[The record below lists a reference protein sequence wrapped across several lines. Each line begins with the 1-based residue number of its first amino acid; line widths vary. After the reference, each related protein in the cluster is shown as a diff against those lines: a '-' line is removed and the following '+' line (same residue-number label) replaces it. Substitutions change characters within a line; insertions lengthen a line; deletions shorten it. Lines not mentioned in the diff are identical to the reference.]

1 MRAFIC
7 VCMGLVLLAACG
19 GPRGVI
25 VVSSASQRA
34 QDVREIF
41 VGTTRKPVTPGSAD
55 FGVERSPSTM
65 YARFDVAIPANHASG
80 TIVWPTN
87 ARNPDI
93 ESEFVTVDRVV
104 FEGPNSFRRDL
115 GRALQAQ
122 PTGRREAIVFVHGYN
137 TNFAEAVYRLAQLG
151 HDVGTNAALVSFSW
165 PSRGKVLG
173 YVYDRDSVLFSRDG
187 LEALIGDVH
196 AAGSDHIY
204 LVGHSLGSH
213 LVMETLRQMVLNGN
227 EETYAA
233 ISGVTLISPD
243 IDVDVFQAQASAIG
257 ALPDPFTVYTND
269 EDRALAFSAQ
279 ITGTQERLGNVMDPD
294 RVASL
299 NVTLVDTTAY
309 SVGSGHFNTGNSPEL
324 LSLLGQLELDKRNT
338 KDLDRRPSAIL
349 PGMILTVRN
358 ATEIVLAPLAA
369 ANPFAR

>member
-1 MRAFIC
+1 
-7 VCMGLVLLAACG
+7 
-19 GPRGVI
+19 
-25 VVSSASQRA
+25 
-34 QDVREIF
+34 
-41 VGTTRKPVTPGSAD
+41 
-55 FGVERSPSTM
+55 
-65 YARFDVAIPANHASG
+65 
-80 TIVWPTN
+80 
-87 ARNPDI
+87 
-93 ESEFVTVDRVV
+93 
-104 FEGPNSFRRDL
+104 
-115 GRALQAQ
+115 
-122 PTGRREAIVFVHGYN
+122 
-137 TNFAEAVYRLAQLG
+137 
-151 HDVGTNAALVSFSW
+151 
-165 PSRGKVLG
+165 
-173 YVYDRDSVLFSRDG
+173 
-187 LEALIGDVH
+187 
-196 AAGSDHIY
+196 
-204 LVGHSLGSH
+204 
-213 LVMETLRQMVLNGN
+213 METLRQMVLNGN
-227 EETYAA
+227 QETYAA

-349 PGMILTVRN
+349 PGMVLTVRN